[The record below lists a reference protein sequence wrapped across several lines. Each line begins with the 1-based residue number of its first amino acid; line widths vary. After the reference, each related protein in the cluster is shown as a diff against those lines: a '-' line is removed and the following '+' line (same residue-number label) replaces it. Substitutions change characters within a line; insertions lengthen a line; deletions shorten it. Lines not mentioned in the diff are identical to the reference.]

1 MNDRQKIFVLFI
13 ISALVLIGFLLI
25 RNQQAE
31 APSKKVKLVASF
43 YPISYLAEMI
53 GGERVEVKTLIKPGV
68 EVHSWQPSA
77 NDIIAA
83 SEADIIAY
91 NGAGLDLWVEENILP
106 VVNTSSKTIVDTTKN
121 AEIYVNVDQKEI
133 AEHGRY
139 DPHTWLSPAL
149 AIQQAESIYKALFT
163 RDPEGSDYYASRW
176 SQLKEA
182 LQKIDA
188 DYVNELTN
196 KKRGTIFVTHDAFG
210 YLARRYGFEQHS
222 IVGLTADKEPST
234 EDLANLIEIMK
245 TKETYVFYLEPGYSD
260 AYVQTI
266 RSELESQA
274 GKTVRILKLYH
285 MNGPV
290 DGLDYLQQMKTNLV
304 NLKAGLVE

>member
-1 MNDRQKIFVLFI
+1 VNDRQKIFLL
-13 ISALVLIGFLLI
+13 SLTTALVLSGFLLI

-31 APSKKVKLVASF
+31 ASKTKVKLVASF

-53 GGERVEVKTLIKPGV
+53 GGERVEIKTLIKPGV

-83 SEADIIAY
+83 SEADIIVY

-106 VVNTSSKTIVDTTKN
+106 VVNTSQKTIVDTTKN
-121 AEIYVNVDQKEI
+121 AEIYVNLDQKEI
-133 AEHGRY
+133 IEHGRY
-139 DPHTWLSPAL
+139 DPHTWLSPIL
-149 AIQQAESIYKALFT
+149 AVQQAESIYKALLAQ
-163 RDPEGSDYYASRW
+163 DPKGSDYYTSRW
-176 SQLKEA
+176 SQLKET
-182 LQKIDA
+182 LQKIDT
-188 DYVNELTN
+188 DYINELTN
-196 KKRGTIFVTHDAFG
+196 RKRNLIFVTHDAFG
-210 YLARRYGFEQHS
+210 YLARHYGFEQYS

-234 EDLANLIEIMK
+234 EDLANLIETMK
-245 TKETYVFYLEPGYSD
+245 TKDTYIFYLEPGYSD

-266 RSELESQA
+266 KSELESKA

-290 DGLDYLQQMKTNLV
+290 DGLDYLQQMKTNLI

>member
-1 MNDRQKIFVLFI
+1 MNDRQKIFILSLT
-13 ISALVLIGFLLI
+13 SALVLSGFLLI
-25 RNQQAE
+25 RNQQTE
-31 APSKKVKLVASF
+31 TSTKKIKLVASF
-43 YPISYLAEMI
+43 YPISYFAEMI

-106 VVNTSSKTIVDTTKN
+106 VINTSQKTIVDTTKN
-121 AEIYVNVDQKEI
+121 AEIYVNLDQKEI
-133 AEHGRY
+133 SEHGRY
-139 DPHTWLSPAL
+139 DPHTWLSPIL
-149 AIQQAESIYKALFT
+149 AVQQAESIYKALLAQ
-163 RDPEGSDYYASRW
+163 DPKGSAYYTSRW
-176 SQLKEA
+176 NQLKET
-182 LQKIDA
+182 LQKIDT

-196 KKRGTIFVTHDAFG
+196 RKRDLVFVTHDAFG
-210 YLARRYGFEQHS
+210 YLARHYGFKQYS

-234 EDLANLIEIMK
+234 EDLANLIETMK
-245 TKETYVFYLEPGYSD
+245 TKDTYVFYLEPGYSD

-266 RSELESQA
+266 RTELESQT

-290 DGLDYLQQMKTNLV
+290 DGLDYLQQMKTNLI

>member
-1 MNDRQKIFVLFI
+1 MNDRQKIFILSI
-13 ISALVLIGFLLI
+13 ASALILFGFLLI

-31 APSKKVKLVASF
+31 APSKKVKIVASF

-53 GGERVEVKTLIKPGV
+53 GGERIEIKTLIKPGV
-68 EVHSWQPSA
+68 EAHSWQPSA
-77 NDIIAA
+77 NEIIEA
-83 SEADIIAY
+83 SEADIIVY

-106 VVNTSSKTIVDTTKN
+106 VVNTSSKTIVDTSKN
-121 AEIYVNVDQKEI
+121 AEIYANVDQKETI
-133 AEHGRY
+133 EHGRY

-149 AIQQAESIYKALFT
+149 AIQQAENIYKALLR
-163 RDPEGSDYYASRW
+163 RDPEGSDYYASKW
-176 SQLKEA
+176 SQLKET
-182 LQKIDA
+182 LQNLDN

-196 KKRGTIFVTHDAFG
+196 RKRGTIFVTHDAFG
-210 YLARRYGFEQHS
+210 YLARRYGFEQYS
-222 IVGLTADKEPST
+222 IVGLTADKEPGT
-234 EDLANLIEIMK
+234 ENLANLIEIMK
-245 TKETYVFYLEPGYSD
+245 TKETYVFYLESGYSD

-266 RSELESQA
+266 RSELESQT

-304 NLKAGLVE
+304 NLKAGLIE